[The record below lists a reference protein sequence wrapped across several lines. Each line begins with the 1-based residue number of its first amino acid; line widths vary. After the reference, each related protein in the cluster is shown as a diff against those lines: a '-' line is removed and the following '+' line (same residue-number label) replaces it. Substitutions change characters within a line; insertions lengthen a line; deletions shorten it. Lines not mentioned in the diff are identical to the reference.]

1 MGAVPS
7 ETRATWL
14 LRMRVRTEKED
25 NKMNGRWASLLDGLE
40 QGDHKSRKPGRA
52 RKKNNNQVCITDQ
65 RDIDHREKYE

>member
-25 NKMNGRWASLLDGLE
+25 DKRNGRWASLLVGLE
-40 QGDHKSRKPGRA
+40 QGGHEGKKA
-52 RKKNNNQVCITDQ
+52 RKV
-65 RDIDHREKYE
+65 